1 MAVHIGYQNGQ
12 YMREMQLLVTICCG
26 LILPDMGLRV
36 PLTPSCYREV
46 KRNPLRSP
54 GSLETN
60 RTGGWQIRDRVQG

>member
-36 PLTPSCYREV
+36 PLT
-46 KRNPLRSP
+46 LRAI
-54 GSLETN
+54 E
-60 RTGGWQIRDRVQG
+60 R